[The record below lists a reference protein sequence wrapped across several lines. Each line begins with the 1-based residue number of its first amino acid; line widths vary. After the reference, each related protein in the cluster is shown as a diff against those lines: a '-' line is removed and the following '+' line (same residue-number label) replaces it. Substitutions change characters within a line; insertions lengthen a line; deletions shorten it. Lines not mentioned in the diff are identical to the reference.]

1 MLKPYYERGGVTI
14 YHGDCRE
21 VLPGLVADVVVTD
34 PPYDQTP
41 LAVLPTLLK
50 HRTAAIFG
58 YPELL
63 VGWCVAL
70 AAVPDEWVV
79 WSITNPFVNGSALLP
94 RTSEH
99 IAIFGVV
106 WTGAAPGRGF
116 YSRNRLHPNEKPL
129 PIMRR
134 LVELCSDPGQVLLD
148 PFMGSGTTL

>member
-106 WTGAAPGRGF
+106 PGGR
-116 YSRNRLHPNEKPL
+116 R
-129 PIMRR
+129 IMRSR
-134 LVELCSDPGQVLLD
+134 SEAGKQLWQRGRHGPSRE
-148 PFMGSGTTL
+148 FAR